1 MKAVRNLLGGLI
13 DYAGL
18 FPPAALSMEKAVA
31 NYYSYLKSDYSWI
44 LGRFIL
50 PISRLSE
57 FEAVAAGYDLESDLI
72 ISAISDGILDQDLG
86 LIADFNARNFLR
98 YLIDSIEVKT
108 SDSTEIAQISAKT
121 PEMMHT
127 YIEIPLSDALE
138 RYVEQLAA
146 FGRMGK
152 IRTGG
157 IKEEMF
163 PRAEYVTRFLVAC
176 AHRNVPFKA
185 TAGLHH
191 PIRAIHNLTYEPDS
205 ARCKMHGFL
214 NLFLAAI
221 FCKDGHSSEEINSIL
236 MDEDSRNFRFTDDA
250 AYWKENQVE
259 SYRVLE
265 LRQKFCTSFGSCSFE
280 EPLQDLKTLGVL

>member
-31 NYYSYLKSDYSWI
+31 NYYSYLNSDYSWM

-50 PISRLSE
+50 PISRLAE
-57 FEAVAAGYDLESDLI
+57 FEAVAADYSPEAELN
-72 ISAISDGILDQDLG
+72 ISAISDGVLDQDLHQ
-86 LIADFNARNFLR
+86 IADFNARNFLR

-121 PEMMHT
+121 PEMMNL
-127 YIEIPLSDALE
+127 YIEIPLDSSVE
-138 RYVEQLAA
+138 YVEQLAA
-146 FGRMGK
+146 FGRRAK

-163 PRAEYVTRFLVAC
+163 PEVEQISKFLEAC
-176 AHRNVPFKA
+176 TQYNVPFKA

-191 PIRAIHNLTYEPDS
+191 PIRAVHNLTYEPAS

-214 NLFLAAI
+214 NLFIAAI
-221 FCKDGHSSEEINSIL
+221 FCKNGYTVDEVNSIL
-236 MDEDSRNFRFTDDA
+236 LDEDSRNFRFTDDS
-250 AYWKENQVE
+250 AYWREHEVE
-259 SYRVLE
+259 AYRILE
-265 LRQKFCTSFGSCSFE
+265 LRQKFCTSFGSCSFD
-280 EPLQDLKTLGVL
+280 EPLEDLKALGVL

>member
-18 FPPAALSMEKAVA
+18 FPPAALSMERAVA
-31 NYYSYLKSDYSWI
+31 NYYSYLKSDYNWM

-50 PISRLSE
+50 PVSRLAE
-57 FEAVAAGYDLESDLI
+57 FEAIAAGYSLEADLT
-72 ISAISDGILDQDLG
+72 ISAISDGILDQDLHQ
-86 LIADFNARNFLR
+86 IADFNARNFLR

-121 PEMMHT
+121 PEMMQT
-127 YIEIPLSDALE
+127 YIEIPLDDSVE
-138 RYVEQLAA
+138 RYVKDLAA
-146 FGRMGK
+146 FGRRGK

-157 IKEEMF
+157 IREEMF
-163 PRAEYVTRFLVAC
+163 PKAEHITSFLLAC
-176 AHRNVPFKA
+176 ARYNVPFKA

-205 ARCKMHGFL
+205 AKCKMHGFL

-221 FCKDGHSSEEINSIL
+221 FCKDGHTAEEINSIL
-236 MDEDSRNFRFTDDA
+236 LDEECQHFRFTDDS
-250 AYWKENQVE
+250 AYWKENE
-259 SYRVLE
+259 IEAYRILE
-265 LRQKFCTSFGSCSFE
+265 LRQKFCISFGSCSFD